1 MKNSTSIRIEND
13 GKITFFPLV
22 IQPAREGKIFLGS
35 KVTSSFVIVDN
46 KWKKLKNL
54 QGEVS
59 VSKISH
65 EIGTSIDEVKIFLL
79 LIAPHKLIKAI
90 DGDVLF
96 EVTDSKFYSRK
107 LVRIFDNKLVLFLH
121 LILAAYAISLPI
133 TNHNLIPTYSDF
145 FWSPYLSFTFLS
157 YFLFTIFIIAEHEF
171 VHFVIAAGYGVKG
184 RFSLS
189 NRLNFL
195 VVESKF
201 PNMYSISRKRR
212 IAVFLSGT
220 LTDLATTGVLYFLL
234 IQSNSLLIKQF
245 ILLEWVAI
253 LWQFLFYMKTDFYFV
268 IKELV
273 GIENLYTYA
282 KERFFGLLKL
292 KWKTLPLTRDEN
304 LIVNLYM
311 ILFLVGSVLGLWRY
325 LTFHL
330 PVTLNLVFES
340 FGEVIGGMKAGN
352 FIWVLDGGVVL
363 VIQGLVALM
372 FGFIIVRKVVK

>member
-1 MKNSTSIRIEND
+1 
-13 GKITFFPLV
+13 
-22 IQPAREGKIFLGS
+22 
-35 KVTSSFVIVDN
+35 
-46 KWKKLKNL
+46 
-54 QGEVS
+54 
-59 VSKISH
+59 
-65 EIGTSIDEVKIFLL
+65 
-79 LIAPHKLIKAI
+79 
-90 DGDVLF
+90 
-96 EVTDSKFYSRK
+96 
-107 LVRIFDNKLVLFLH
+107 
-121 LILAAYAISLPI
+121 
-133 TNHNLIPTYSDF
+133 
-145 FWSPYLSFTFLS
+145 LSFTFLS